1 MKGGGGYHPFPLT
14 FWATDH
20 PLRGGGSTPPFPLR
34 KNPPKIRPN
43 TMFFG
48 QKTPFLATKFL
59 FSATDCPLRGGE
71 YPLPL
76 SINFFPLTFRE
87 NVVRDG
93 LGAEVNISSRNQY
106 FCTCPKMALHG
117 FPGRLG
123 SWTVIFLHE
132 AQEGNISAHSSNI
145 SARTPPKKLFL
156 CTIEKETC

>member
-1 MKGGGGYHPFPLT
+1 
-14 FWATDH
+14 
-20 PLRGGGSTPPFPLR
+20 
-34 KNPPKIRPN
+34 
-43 TMFFG
+43 MFFG

-106 FCTCPKMALHG
+106 FCTWPKMALHG

-132 AQEGNISAHSSNI
+132 AQKRQYFCTGS
-145 SARTPPKKLFL
+145 PKKFSVHNWKSTSLHLQCITSSQCTALVL
-156 CTIEKETC
+156 CNLKQPGLVCSNANSPPRAAWLCYT